1 VKPLIVPVLTGFA
14 ISIGAIKSA
23 SPKNLIFYALLF
35 AWSGDILLMF
45 QETHLVFFLAG
56 LASFFLMHLLYAFI
70 FWNTRNRKSG
80 PTKRDT
86 FVFLF
91 ISLLYASAIFL
102 MIYSN
107 LGALRGPVIGYTTA
121 ILLMAYAALA
131 RKNVT
136 TAGSFRWVMMGAIV
150 FIISDSLLAIN
161 KFGHPITHSGVWIML
176 TYMTSQFMIITGL
189 SKHQ

>member
-1 VKPLIVPVLTGFA
+1 
-14 ISIGAIKSA
+14 
-23 SPKNLIFYALLF
+23 
-35 AWSGDILLMF
+35 
-45 QETHLVFFLAG
+45 
-56 LASFFLMHLLYAFI
+56 
-70 FWNTRNRKSG
+70 
-80 PTKRDT
+80 
-86 FVFLF
+86 
-91 ISLLYASAIFL
+91 